1 MAVLP
6 QGTRRFPRAVDV
18 TSLMAR
24 PGLDGDAAAALRVIR
39 YFDSLVERGVS
50 AGELVQATAVIAEC
64 GCGLALGDGR
74 SWRFGPRG
82 NVLSDSTFG
91 ASTVADF
98 EMGDTSA
105 RLWLER
111 PGITDSLDDLV
122 VERAS
127 LAARILLMERQP
139 HNAAD
144 LADPVLVEVVLSS
157 RESAADRCR
166 ALRRLGLVPELP
178 LRVVAVSVEGGRDA
192 AAEAVGLLA
201 RGRPTRSVYVTVI
214 SGVAAVLFQTDAE
227 SVSPAAQLRTVLRD
241 RKGEQRP
248 SMGLRVGVGSS
259 VESMSAE
266 KSWKEAL
273 LALRFALPPGV
284 GGYAGDPGDAIVEYD
299 VLGVLALLA
308 DVPAGGLLS
317 QPDVVALNALGS
329 TESGALDISALE
341 AFCRT
346 GSLRQAAQQL
356 YLHHSTV
363 AARLARIEETMG
375 WHLDD
380 PVDRFRAQFTLWA
393 RRLANTLV
401 PH

>member
-1 MAVLP
+1 MTARN
-6 QGTRRFPRAVDV
+6 GRPREVAGE
-18 TSLMAR
+18 A
-24 PGLDGDAAAALRVIR
+24 GAALRSLKSDADAETALEVIR
-39 YFDSLVERGVS
+39 YFDALVDGRIGAQELLRATGGL
-50 AGELVQATAVIAEC
+50 AGC
-64 GCGLALGDGR
+64 GCGLELGDGR
-74 SWRFGPRG
+74 NWWYHPNG
-82 NVLSDSTFG
+82 NAVLSVPSNATTHAFFDVDDAAAHF
-91 ASTVADF
+91 
-98 EMGDTSA
+98 
-105 RLWLER
+105 WLER
-111 PGITDSLDDLV
+111 PGSAEPLDDLIL
-122 VERAS
+122 ERAS
-127 LAARILLMERQP
+127 QSARILLAGSQRRSVT
-139 HNAAD
+139 D

-259 VESMSAE
+259 VESTSAE

-284 GGYAGDPGDAIVEYD
+284 GGYTGDPGDAIVEYD

-308 DVPAGGLLS
+308 DVPPERFREQS
-317 QPDVVALNALGS
+317 DVIALNALAA
-329 TESGALDISALE
+329 TETGALDISALE
-341 AFCRT
+341 AFFRT
-346 GSLRQAAQQL
+346 GSLRHAAEL
-356 YLHHSTV
+356 IHLHHSTV
-363 AARLARIEETMG
+363 AARLARIEDAMG

-380 PVDRFRAQFTLWA
+380 PVDRFRAQLTMWA
-393 RRLANTLV
+393 HRLATNLAV
-401 PH
+401 K